1 VLFFL
6 IINAIFVFF
15 FKKKEDKITPISQVS
30 KGGSAG
36 NLN

>member
-1 VLFFL
+1 MLFLFFFL
-6 IINAIFVFF
+6 
-15 FKKKEDKITPISQVS
+15 KKKEDKITPISQVS